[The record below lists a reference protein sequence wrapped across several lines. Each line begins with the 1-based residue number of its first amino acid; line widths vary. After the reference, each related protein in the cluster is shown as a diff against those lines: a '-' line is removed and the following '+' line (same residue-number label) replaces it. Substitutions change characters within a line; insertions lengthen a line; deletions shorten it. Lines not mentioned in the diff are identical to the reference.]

1 MWSNI
6 LFFTL
11 IFLFKNILL
20 DIFFNYSQTFLF
32 AFELASLSIFD
43 REYIWTNYIKWIFV
57 GFIGFNSE
65 TKLLTYLD
73 DYTRQDSYIFFLI
86 WLFTFVISQI
96 YYLIKYFH
104 QKNNKNLLLHMKK
117 SNVKFILNN
126 YLPLYLWNLSELIN
140 PNSFGI
146 LSFMGF
152 INKFFHLILSC
163 FMVFVV
169 PSLIFNIIYGNNFF
183 LNRQKYSFLIDNFH
197 KANKGHYIII
207 LFFKILLGIFVT
219 FYFYFTN
226 GNNYSIISINFLYI
240 LYNLIS
246 NYCYHPIYQE
256 KKNSR
261 FNLLYLFASLI
272 ISIIGQINIYITNSN
287 TSFILEIIEISIM
300 GVMFISTIIQAI
312 KVVKKNKRIKNY
324 RNNSEIELAL
334 Q

>member
-32 AFELASLSIFD
+32 AFEIASLSIFD
-43 REYIWTNYIKWIFV
+43 KEYIWTNYIKWIFV

-73 DYTRQDSYIFFLI
+73 DFKRKDSYIFFLI
-86 WLFTFVISQI
+86 WLFTLILLQI
-96 YYLIKYFH
+96 YYLFKYFY

-126 YLPLYLWNLSELIN
+126 YLPIYLWNLSELIN

-146 LSFMGF
+146 LTVMSFV
-152 INKFFHLILSC
+152 NKFFHLMLSC
-163 FMVFVV
+163 FMIFIV
-169 PSLIFNIIYGNNFF
+169 PSIIFNIIYGNNFF
-183 LNRQKYSFLIDNFH
+183 LDRQKYSFLIHNFH
-197 KANKGHYIII
+197 RANKGHYIII

-240 LYNLIS
+240 LYNLLS
-246 NYCYHPIYQE
+246 SYCYHPIYQE
-256 KKNSR
+256 KKNNK
-261 FNLLYLFASLI
+261 FNLSYLFASLV
-272 ISIIGQINIYITNSN
+272 ISIISQINIYITNFN
-287 TSFILEIIEISIM
+287 TSFILEIVEISIL
-300 GVMFISTIIQAI
+300 GLMFIVAIIHRI
-312 KVVKKNKRIKNY
+312 KITNKNKRIKNY
-324 RNNSEIELAL
+324 QNNSEIELTL